1 MSSVSKQKRLAKKA
15 AKNSKKPEET
25 PNVNGSSTNKE
36 TIENS
41 TAAAANGLSLETLK
55 ISGERTATGVLA
67 SQPRSRD
74 IKIEQYSLSFYGRVL
89 VDNATIELNFGRRYV
104 I

>member
-15 AKNSKKPEET
+15 AKTAKKPEET
-25 PNVNGSSTNKE
+25 PAVNGSPANKE
-36 TIENS
+36 TEIS
-41 TAAAANGLSLETLK
+41 VAATANGLSLETLK

-89 VDNATIELNFGRRYV
+89 VDNATIELNFGRR
-104 I
+104 

>member
-15 AKNSKKPEET
+15 AKSAKKPEET
-25 PNVNGSSTNKE
+25 PAVNGSSANKE
-36 TIENS
+36 VTDL
-41 TAAAANGLSLETLK
+41 AAAANGLSLETRK
-55 ISGERTATGVLA
+55 ISSERTATGVLA

-89 VDNATIELNFGRRYV
+89 IDNATIELNFGRRYV
-104 I
+104 

>member
-1 MSSVSKQKRLAKKA
+1 MSSASKQKRLAKKA
-15 AKNSKKPEET
+15 AKTAKNPEAT
-25 PNVNGSSTNKE
+25 PVINGSSANKE
-36 TIENS
+36 AIDV
-41 TAAAANGLSLETLK
+41 AATTNGLSLETLK

-89 VDNATIELNFGRRYV
+89 IDNATIELNFGRRYV
-104 I
+104 M